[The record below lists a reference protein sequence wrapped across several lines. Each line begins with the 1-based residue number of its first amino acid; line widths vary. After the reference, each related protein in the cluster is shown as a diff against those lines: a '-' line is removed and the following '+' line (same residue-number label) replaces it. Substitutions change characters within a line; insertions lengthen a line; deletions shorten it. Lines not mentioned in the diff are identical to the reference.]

1 MILRFL
7 SYLDGTFQEEQA
19 KQDIIFIVL
28 YILRQFQFSFLIIV
42 NFSYV

>member
-28 YILRQFQFSFLIIV
+28 YILR
-42 NFSYV
+42 

>member
-19 KQDIIFIVL
+19 KQDIIFYSFI
-28 YILRQFQFSFLIIV
+28 YIALVSIFFF
-42 NFSYV
+42 NHCEF